1 MHKPALTF
9 AARRPVEHYY
19 RHVTLSKSIENKRMN
34 KRIKIIIEQSNDAAQ
49 DWVNLKDLILRL
61 LPRMASLAAVSL
73 AGVSLFQVLD
83 KLNASETI
91 VDEVLAF
98 CAVMLLLCYPVT
110 IGAVRTKHIGRAL
123 FLGRMALVMF
133 LSVIMLLIFAGCY
146 VLLGLHK

>member
-1 MHKPALTF
+1 MHTPALTF
-9 AARRPVEHYY
+9 AARRPAEHYY

-98 CAVMLLLCYPVT
+98 CAVMLLC
-110 IGAVRTKHIGRAL
+110 
-123 FLGRMALVMF
+123 
-133 LSVIMLLIFAGCY
+133 
-146 VLLGLHK
+146 